1 MSEEKS
7 LITRLRE
14 LACKEEVNC
23 CIEVDGN
30 PDSYKVFE
38 LTVRQGDKSIKAA
51 YDYSEIEKVRL
62 FKRDEDHDDFIME
75 VFTNLIERIKS

>member
-1 MSEEKS
+1 MSETKS

-14 LACKEEVNC
+14 LACNEEVNC
-23 CIEVDGN
+23 HIRIDGDPN
-30 PDSYKVFE
+30 SYREFE
-38 LTVRQGDKSIKAA
+38 LQVTKEDKSIKAV